1 MTRLSVGSNERGE
14 IPIVMRR
21 FSRDVRPPGIT
32 EEAQADFLEGSSSNR
47 GLVTT
52 GREERVHQS
61 ALRSNFSGTVPGHQF
76 SDDRQLFTGDMLSMV
91 CYSKKRSLDSKA

>member
-76 SDDRQLFTGDMLSMV
+76 SDDRQLFTGL
-91 CYSKKRSLDSKA
+91 LF

>member
-32 EEAQADFLEGSSSNR
+32 EEAQARYRDEGPANPDDEYAFLFDE
-47 GLVTT
+47 
-52 GREERVHQS
+52 
-61 ALRSNFSGTVPGHQF
+61 
-76 SDDRQLFTGDMLSMV
+76 
-91 CYSKKRSLDSKA
+91 